1 MGEAIQDVGKNNI
14 TTPTVAGS
22 FPILKKKPKREQ
34 IRFVFLSS
42 FFFFFFQ
49 ETCPF
54 RDSRCVDFPFLFIN
68 LFFFFLRFQ
77 EVLSQIFQQ
86 KKKEIQTK
94 RKKRFFFSSILLS
107 FLSLSIQ
114 EKWLKWMFQNSKE
127 IVCSDF

>member
-1 MGEAIQDVGKNNI
+1 LSFSHLFFSFSSKRPAPLGIQDVWI
-14 TTPTVAGS
+14 S
-22 FPILKKKPKREQ
+22 
-34 IRFVFLSS
+34 RFCSS
-42 FFFFFFQ
+42 
-49 ETCPF
+49 T
-54 RDSRCVDFPFLFIN
+54 
-68 LFFFFLRFQ
+68 FFFFLRFQ